1 MGMEQ
6 LRKGLRGYLAHCRT
20 LCQVTYVPVYALMGV
35 STAGL
40 VYSGADFAY
49 LTYVLTAAPFWL
61 LIAADVTGFLLPIF
75 LPLGLYIFA
84 RRLQSARLLRF
95 ATATTYA
102 VLLGFTLSTLLKAFA
117 GRTSPPHAHRGETL
131 GPLTDTSRDFNF
143 GLFNEQVIGGWP
155 SSHTT
160 IAFALATVLACLLP
174 PRWYYRVPLYG
185 TALFIGVG
193 VTFGFHWFSEFVAGA
208 LLGSLIGVVVGRHYA
223 VQESGAIVKT

>member
-1 MGMEQ
+1 MEYVRQ
-6 LRKGLRGYLAHCRT
+6 GLYGYFLHCRS
-20 LCQVTYVPVYALMGV
+20 LCRLSYLPVYGLMGV

-40 VYSGADFAY
+40 VYGGADFAY
-49 LTYVLTAAPFWL
+49 LSYVLAVMPFWL
-61 LIAADVTGFLLPIF
+61 LIAADMTGFLLPVF

-84 RRLQSARLLRF
+84 RRRQSAQLLEMAR
-95 ATATTYA
+95 ATAYA
-102 VLLGFTLSTLLKAFA
+102 VLVGFTLSTLLKAFA
-117 GRTSPPHAHRGETL
+117 GRTSPPHAHPGETL

-143 GLFNEQVIGGWP
+143 GFLNEQVIGGWP

-174 PRWYYRVPLYG
+174 PRWYYRAPLYG
-185 TALFIGVG
+185 VALFIGIG

-223 VQESGAIVKT
+223 VRASSAIVRL